1 MAQIPPPDSRNIS
14 DDPLSLEEILTV
26 FNNPINE
33 EQAWAVCH
41 QCANYFLLETARR
54 TFRDLYTHG
63 IRSVRIKKDGD
74 VVIEASEL
82 VQAKGHQVRRR
93 NSVTGKDIKV
103 VTESDAIQALGVV
116 IYHALDYGLQESEE
130 RHLSRNLEHLL
141 EVMINPD
148 EEDDEELQNACDEGI
163 EKDAKEGY
171 SFSDIIVLCAQHLS
185 NEQSVGQHYKAVCKA
200 LVAEAEE
207 LLTFLNRIS
216 SGKRQLK
223 KVVQDEDQTKLDEL
237 QRSDWA
243 RLWVQIMK
251 ELRRGVRLKAV
262 EHTTVTPTE
271 YELTP
276 FEIILEDIRS
286 RRYTLN
292 KVMVNG
298 DIPTKVKKDAHAV
311 ILDFIRSRPPL
322 HPVKKRVLN
331 SPPKIELQP
340 REQILQEIRS
350 QPKLRPVRERKIVE
364 TSRTKLNN
372 EDEEESPQPIRKV
385 IKPDFT
391 LFLDSFD
398 ESEND
403 NSSSMGSSHSSITS
417 PSPEKDNIRWRRAV
431 VRDVATSERH
441 GTNLERRHTIMVC
454 ESPQVFPPA
463 PSGTVPLQLDATD
476 NKSHESRGKLRRSA
490 PVSKSRACVNDAR
503 QKRLSLPLHGIH
515 EEECVDG
522 KSLHDPACGF
532 NSVSEESEIFEEYVF
547 DRSKGLRMP
556 ITRSH
561 YQSLSRSATITEVV
575 SSSKTVSNSKSSSD
589 VKEKPRPMARS
600 RSSSDMK
607 PSVLVRARTI
617 PRSQSSDE
625 GHVTDSKEQRPDTTE
640 IGGASSRPR
649 PKPAPRTSISRN
661 SPVLTRQQV
670 ESETKEVRSNSSVSH
685 VISDSDRSK
694 HVSKRH
700 SSASEI
706 KVRRTSS
713 ESLSLVEG
721 ENSGHRVRRS
731 SQHSDKSPRQQVS
744 DGPGEE
750 ETVSKQQRESSPSSR
765 RHRDSSSPS
774 RRHRDSSSPSRRHRD
789 SSSPSR
795 RHRDS
800 SSPSRQHRESHH
812 SEGSSRRHRREGR
825 DESGHSEVVKHD
837 ERSHHIHRHRLSS
850 HEEEKSEKESEKFLR
865 QSKDRVPLKR
875 STRMSE
881 EESDRFVTL
890 NRKSS
895 FDDKHCSD
903 SESPKLELKSSSSP
917 KLELKSSSSP
927 KPEVKSSSSPKLQ
940 LKSSSSPKPE
950 VKSRQSLQLSKS
962 GGDDSPVQ
970 KFVAS
975 PKSGDGD
982 ISVQKSM
989 ASPVLSSAEPV
1000 QRRYRPQAVSRSQSH
1015 KNFYRHST
1023 DFSGS
1028 CAIVPE
1034 VSTSSSP
1041 AGHGI
1046 MLGRYRK
1053 EAEELLKPV
1062 HQEEDMNSRIP
1073 ERTEDSESPER
1084 LPSKLSE
1091 LNVSELL
1098 HVSGSPEFGAVSTNG
1113 VPSSSSPD
1121 SDSAK
1126 WTHPIECLSLTL
1138 EEVTHIRQVLTKA
1151 ELETLITNHEIY
1163 NLVSKGK
1170 VCFTCKLVKFSMFGQ
1185 WGTRCKI
1192 CKRNVCNNCLRKMN
1206 IPTEHFQKIPVH
1218 TLSPIPLSQ
1227 ETLDIIKV
1235 YESTGSVP
1243 HTPSSERKTQQTL
1256 EDVSPRRKSLQR
1268 SNTIGAGSAPTLPN
1282 KNLLKGP
1289 QMSVCC
1295 DCKSMI
1301 MEIIRTSRTSI
1312 ALINKGQGAMP
1323 SPSKEEEK
1331 GEGLN
1336 LSTLSLNIKQFFNK

>member
-1 MAQIPPPDSRNIS
+1 MAQLLPTDSRDIS
-14 DDPLSLEEILTV
+14 EDPLSLEEILTV

-41 QCANYFLLETARR
+41 QCANYFLLDTARR

-74 VVIEASEL
+74 VIIDATEVAL
-82 VQAKGHQVRRR
+82 PKVPQVHRR

-130 RHLSRNLEHLL
+130 RHLSHNLEHLL

-171 SFSDIIVLCAQHLS
+171 TFADIIVLCSQHISSDL
-185 NEQSVGQHYKAVCKA
+185 NVGQHYKAVCKA

-216 SGKRQLK
+216 SGKKQLE
-223 KVVQDEDQTKLDEL
+223 KVVQDEDQARLEEL

-262 EHTTVTPTE
+262 EHITTPTE

-276 FEIILEDIRS
+276 FEILLDDIKS
-286 RRYTLN
+286 HRYTLN

-298 DIPTKVKKDAHAV
+298 DIPPKVKKDAHAV

-350 QPKLRPVRERKIVE
+350 KPKLRPAKERKIVE

-372 EDEEESPQPIRKV
+372 EDEEECPQPVRKV

-403 NSSSMGSSHSSITS
+403 NDSSMGSSHSSISS
-417 PSPEKDNIRWRRAV
+417 PSPEKDSTRWRRAV
-431 VRDVATSERH
+431 VRDVATTERH
-441 GTNLERRHTIMVC
+441 GNLERRHTIMVC
-454 ESPQVFPPA
+454 ESPQVFPSTPRSTA
-463 PSGTVPLQLDATD
+463 QLQVDATEH
-476 NKSHESRGKLRRSA
+476 KLHESRGKLRRSA
-490 PVSKSRACVNDAR
+490 PVSKSRACVNDVR
-503 QKRLSLPLHGIH
+503 QKRMSLPLHGIH
-515 EEECVDG
+515 EEDSVEFR
-522 KSLHDPACGF
+522 SLHDPACGF
-532 NSVSEESEIFEEYVF
+532 NSVSEENDISEDYVF
-547 DRSKGLRMP
+547 DRSQGLRMP
-556 ITRSH
+556 ITRSQ
-561 YQSLSRSATITEVV
+561 YQSLKRSATITESG
-575 SSSKTVSNSKSSSD
+575 SSSQTISKSKSSD
-589 VKEKPRPMARS
+589 VKERPRPMVRARS
-600 RSSSDMK
+600 ISDMK
-607 PSVLVRARTI
+607 PSVLVRARNV
-617 PRSQSSDE
+617 PRSQHANEVSSQKIDIKE
-625 GHVTDSKEQRPDTTE
+625 GDKPKTTE
-640 IGGASSRPR
+640 LEDSSPKPKPR
-649 PKPAPRTSISRN
+649 PAPRTSITRSN
-661 SPVLTRQQV
+661 SLLTRPQSD
-670 ESETKEVRSNSSVSH
+670 SETKEVDSDSTRSR
-685 VISDSDRSK
+685 VISDRESSK
-694 HVSKRH
+694 VIPKGH
-700 SSASEI
+700 SSVAEL
-706 KVRRTSS
+706 KVRRKSS
-713 ESLSLVEG
+713 ETLSSVEG
-721 ENSGHRVRRS
+721 ETSGERVRRS
-731 SQHSDKSPRQQVS
+731 SRHSEKSPNRRSDKSPSRRSDKSPRRRTS
-744 DGPGEE
+744 EGSGEE
-750 ETVSKQQRESSPSSR
+750 SSRRHHRESSPSSR

-774 RRHRDSSSPSRRHRD
+774 RRHK
-789 SSSPSR
+789 
-795 RHRDS
+795 
-800 SSPSRQHRESHH
+800 ESHH
-812 SEGSSRRHRREGR
+812 KEESPRRHRREGR
-825 DESGHSEVVKHD
+825 DESVHSEVVKSD
-837 ERSHHIHRHRLSS
+837 GRSHHSHRHRRRS
-850 HEEEKSEKESEKFLR
+850 EEEATQQNTESDKFLR
-865 QSKDRVPLKR
+865 QSKDRVPLRR
-875 STRMSE
+875 STHVSGEGQSE
-881 EESDRFVTL
+881 RSVTPD
-890 NRKSS
+890 RKSS
-895 FDDKHCSD
+895 SDKGHNND
-903 SESPKLELKSSSSP
+903 LE
-917 KLELKSSSSP
+917 SP
-927 KPEVKSSSSPKLQ
+927 KPEVKVRRSVQ
-940 LKSSSSPKPE
+940 LNHSEEGEKPS
-950 VKSRQSLQLSKS
+950 VQLTPL
-962 GGDDSPVQ
+962 SPV
-970 KFVAS
+970 
-975 PKSGDGD
+975 
-982 ISVQKSM
+982 I
-989 ASPVLSSAEPV
+989 SSAEPV
-1000 QRRYRPQAVSRSQSH
+1000 QRRSKLQAVNRSQSQR
-1015 KNFYRHST
+1015 NFYRHST

-1028 CAIVPE
+1028 SAIIPE
-1034 VSTSSSP
+1034 VNTSTSTPVSR
-1041 AGHGI
+1041 GI

-1053 EAEELLKPV
+1053 EAEELLKPI
-1062 HQEEDMNSRIP
+1062 HQEEEVNSEIP
-1073 ERTEDSESPER
+1073 DKVKDRESPER
-1084 LPSKLSE
+1084 SPKLSE

-1098 HVSGSPEFGAVSTNG
+1098 H
-1113 VPSSSSPD
+1113 
-1121 SDSAK
+1121 K
-1126 WTHPIECLSLTL
+1126 WKHPIECLSLTL

-1151 ELETLITNHEIY
+1151 ELETLITNHEMY

-1206 IPTEHFQKIPVH
+1206 IPTEHFQNIPVH

-1227 ETLDIIKV
+1227 DILDVLKV

-1243 HTPSSERKTQQTL
+1243 HTPCSERKAQPEIENVT
-1256 EDVSPRRKSLQR
+1256 PKRKSLQR
-1268 SNTIGAGSAPTLPN
+1268 SHTIGAGSAPALPN

-1301 MEIIRTSRTSI
+1301 MEIIRSSRTSI
-1312 ALINKGQGAMP
+1312 ARINKGQGTPP
-1323 SPSKEEEK
+1323 SPDQEEEK